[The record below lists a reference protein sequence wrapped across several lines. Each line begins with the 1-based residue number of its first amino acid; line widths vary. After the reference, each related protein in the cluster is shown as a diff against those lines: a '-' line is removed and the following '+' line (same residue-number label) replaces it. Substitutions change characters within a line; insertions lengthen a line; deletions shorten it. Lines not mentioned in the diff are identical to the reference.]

1 MIMKKTITRKESEY
15 VAPEMEVVVLAAE
28 QKVLSSSN
36 EGVGDDDDI

>member
-28 QKVLSSSN
+28 QSVIMSSTDPI
-36 EGVGDDDDI
+36 GDDDDI